1 MKTIRDLIHW
11 QYAKIIS
18 ESAGA
23 GKRQYGFVMDRFKKL
38 ASGEISWST
47 SIREY
52 VKERERP
59 EECIYCGGKK
69 DLTVD
74 HILSRSRGGPDSPDN
89 AVWVCRA
96 CNCSKSDK
104 RLYEWY
110 ELDRRYLEIEDG
122 IMQNVR
128 SLVGEVE
135 ASIKPAKQRLSAK
148 YADLIEVGLTGQQL
162 ISKLAVFERLS
173 KNFYSSL
180 DAFKRGATTL
190 SKLVAVLK
198 KLLGVLEAILS
209 SLASVIPAGH
219 PALEA
224 KTSSTVYYHR

>member
-1 MKTIRDLIHW
+1 LPPSAVKTIRDLIHW

-59 EECIYCGGKK
+59 EECIYCGRKK

-74 HILSRSRGGPDSPDN
+74 HILPRSRGGPDSPDN
-89 AVWVCRA
+89 AVWVCQG
-96 CNCSKSDK
+96 CNSSKSDK

-110 ELDRRYLEIEDG
+110 ELDRRY
-122 IMQNVR
+122 
-128 SLVGEVE
+128 EVPRIAE
-135 ASIKPAKQRLSAK
+135 GK
-148 YADLIEVGLTGQQL
+148 YL
-162 ISKLAVFERLS
+162 
-173 KNFYSSL
+173 
-180 DAFKRGATTL
+180 
-190 SKLVAVLK
+190 
-198 KLLGVLEAILS
+198 KLLYGLHEQMGTLDVKDVTQLCPRCDL
-209 SLASVIPAGH
+209 G
-219 PALEA
+219 A
-224 KTSSTVYYHR
+224 KCVEKGKLTVYCLEGLFRKGGA

>member
-1 MKTIRDLIHW
+1 MKTIRDLFRW

-74 HILSRSRGGPDSPDN
+74 HILPRSRGGPDSPDN
-89 AVWVCRA
+89 AVWVCRG
-96 CNCSKSDK
+96 CNSSKGGK

-110 ELDRRYLEIEDG
+110 ELDRRY
-122 IMQNVR
+122 
-128 SLVGEVE
+128 EVPRIAE
-135 ASIKPAKQRLSAK
+135 GK
-148 YADLIEVGLTGQQL
+148 YLKLLYGLHEQMGTLDVKDVSQL
-162 ISKLAVFERLS
+162 CPRCD
-173 KNFYSSL
+173 L
-180 DAFKRGATTL
+180 DAKCAEKG
-190 SKLVAVLK
+190 KL
-198 KLLGVLEAILS
+198 
-209 SLASVIPAGH
+209 
-219 PALEA
+219 
-224 KTSSTVYYHR
+224 TVYCLEGLFRKTGA